1 MVWVGLALLAGIVF
15 FNGLRG
21 EFVYDDT
28 RQITQNLLIQNPAY
42 YGKALVSDVWAFKGN
57 ADQAFSNY
65 WRPTFIAWLIAN
77 MRAFG
82 LESSTPWHVTNL
94 LLHIAITLTAFGW
107 LRSLKVD
114 VKLAAAMAAI
124 FAVHPAHVESVTWIS
139 GSPDLLMA
147 WPLLG
152 ALWLTRGA
160 VLFPKRRWVKYGL
173 ALLCGLLAML
183 AKEVAVVLAGLV
195 FVLVLLEDYD
205 PKQGWWGQMLDGKR
219 LRRALQWAVPFIVL
233 AVVYFIAR
241 YQVLKIV
248 SKTNYGHVGPVEI
261 FLTAPAI
268 LTFYVRQA
276 LIPFS
281 VGPNYPLRPV
291 TPATMGV
298 ENFFIPVLIVIALI
312 AFVIW
317 ALRSVIPR
325 GVSATTGVFPPS
337 LPQIGLALFLLP
349 LAPTFNILA
358 FIPEHTVHDRYLYLP
373 VLGFWMFLLPV
384 VFALLAERMKIP
396 TMKLIQNT
404 LLAALVICIPLSV
417 QTWRYNTAWQNELAL
432 WEWAIETDPTSAFNW
447 SQYANWLYKAD
458 RIEEAKEAVDKALV
472 SLAVSSA
479 PDSLLVRAKIA
490 TEEQRYADAV
500 ADLQVVIGN
509 QPTNVPA
516 YEQLAVVYQQQG
528 DLNAA
533 AQVLLQAR
541 ETNPANDCQLS
552 SNLAVLYYLGNAK
565 DQAQAELERIRPL
578 TETDFS
584 PICRQALFFLG
595 ELYTELG
602 RTAEAQGLY
611 QAYLQATATFTD
623 EASLRFRQLA
633 QQRLTP

>member
-1 MVWVGLALLAGIVF
+1 
-15 FNGLRG
+15 
-21 EFVYDDT
+21 
-28 RQITQNLLIQNPAY
+28 
-42 YGKALVSDVWAFKGN
+42 
-57 ADQAFSNY
+57 
-65 WRPTFIAWLIAN
+65 
-77 MRAFG
+77 
-82 LESSTPWHVTNL
+82 
-94 LLHIAITLTAFGW
+94 
-107 LRSLKVD
+107 
-114 VKLAAAMAAI
+114 
-124 FAVHPAHVESVTWIS
+124 
-139 GSPDLLMA
+139 
-147 WPLLG
+147 
-152 ALWLTRGA
+152 
-160 VLFPKRRWVKYGL
+160 
-173 ALLCGLLAML
+173 
-183 AKEVAVVLAGLV
+183 
-195 FVLVLLEDYD
+195 
-205 PKQGWWGQMLDGKR
+205 MLDGKR
-219 LRRALQWAVPFIVL
+219 LVQALRWTAPFIVL

-276 LIPFS
+276 LFPFS

-291 TPATMGV
+291 TPATMGMT
-298 ENFFIPVLIVIALI
+298 NFFIPVLIVIGLI

-325 GVSATTGVFPPS
+325 GAATTSGIMPPA

-384 VFALLAERMKIP
+384 ALALLAERVNMPLK
-396 TMKLIQNT
+396 KLVQNT

-417 QTWRYNTAWQNELAL
+417 QTLRYNTAWQNELAL

-490 TEEQRYADAV
+490 TDEQRYADAV
-500 ADLQVVIGN
+500 EDLQVVIGN

-578 TETDFS
+578 TATDFS

-595 ELYTELG
+595 ELYVELG

-623 EASLRFRQLA
+623 DTSLRYRQLA